1 MKILRSAGKITE
13 ETQGLP
19 GLLSEVVPYA
29 YRAQGLDILIILTR
43 VSVSSEIPG

>member
-1 MKILRSAGKITE
+1 MEKTQR

-19 GLLSEVVPYA
+19 ELLSKVMAYA

-43 VSVSSEIPG
+43 VSVSSENPG